1 MEIEAQAVINAQK
14 HMISDLQ
21 HQNLIMQLTIQKL
34 QSELSEQM
42 ELTQCKTA
50 ERKAKAE

>member
-14 HMISDLQ
+14 KMISDLQ

-34 QSELSEQM
+34 KAEIDEINEAAQSKAFDHE
-42 ELTQCKTA
+42 
-50 ERKAKAE
+50 AKAE